1 MKKLQILI
9 GAMIAIFSISSV
21 NAQTIT
27 PKKDAVL
34 IAYYDVK
41 NALISG
47 DGAATSAKAKDLL
60 AAINAF
66 PADQLS
72 TADKTNWTKYTAKLQ
87 FDARHIA
94 ENSNIAHQR
103 EHFASLSENMFA
115 TVKAL
120 KLNTATVYRAYCP
133 MKKNYWLSEAAAIK
147 NPYYGNEM
155 LTCGEV
161 KQTLQAAK

>member
-1 MKKLQILI
+1 MKKFQILI
-9 GAMIAIFSISSV
+9 GAMIVLFSISSV
-21 NAQTIT
+21 SAQNNT
-27 PKKDAVL
+27 PKDAVL
-34 IAYYDVK
+34 TAYYGVK

-47 DGAATSAKAKDLL
+47 DAAATNTKAKELL
-60 AAINAF
+60 TALTAF

-72 TADKTNWTKYTAKLQ
+72 AADKTIWTKYATKLQ
-87 FDARHIA
+87 FDARHMA

-103 EHFASLSENMFA
+103 EHFASLSENMF
-115 TVKAL
+115 TTIKAL

-133 MKKNYWLSEAAAIK
+133 MKKSYWLSEAAAIK

-161 KQTLQAAK
+161 KQTLPAAK

>member
-1 MKKLQILI
+1 MKKIQILI

-21 NAQTIT
+21 SAQDNA

-34 IAYYDVK
+34 IAYYGVK

-60 AAINAF
+60 AAITAF

-72 TADKTNWTKYTAKLQ
+72 AADKTNWTKYAAKLQ

-103 EHFASLSENMFA
+103 EHFASLSETLFA

-120 KLNTATVYRAYCP
+120 KLNTAAVYWAYCP
-133 MKKNYWLSEAAAIK
+133 MKKTYWLSEAATIK

-161 KQTLQAAK
+161 KQTLPAAK